1 MSTNIT
7 TTKQHLSAIKS
18 LLNMA
23 LEECDDWNLKN
34 GYIEQA
40 LEELK
45 KAKRANKDASYEVAS
60 LTNENEALRNELGA

>member
-1 MSTNIT
+1 
-7 TTKQHLSAIKS
+7 
-18 LLNMA
+18 MA
-23 LEECDDWNLKN
+23 LDECDDWNLKN